1 MVVGELAHE
10 RDLIIIGG
18 GPAGYTAAIRA
29 AQLGKEVTLI
39 EKEEL
44 GGICLNR
51 GCISSKFF
59 SHLAEKVDELKHIS
73 DIGINTNGFSLDYD
87 QSLFYKKTVISN
99 LQRGVASLCRE
110 NKIEVVSGSA
120 SFLANDRIGVENG
133 DDFEIY
139 TFQKAIIS
147 TGSKIMKSH
156 EIKGLN
162 NILDARS
169 LYEFS
174 DIPKD
179 IVING
184 DDYIAIEA
192 AFSYKSLGSDVYLVI
207 SGENFPNLDVSINK
221 ELIRQLKKAKIKL
234 YKNLSFAS
242 ITSIGDRH
250 LAAFKAKG
258 GDKAAIEASHV
269 YIQSA
274 LKGNTGNI
282 GLERIG
288 IKMDE
293 QGYIL
298 TDKECRTCISHIF
311 ACGDVTGGRQL
322 ASKAIKQGKTAAE
335 ACANKPTEW
344 NDTLI
349 PHVIRSQPPIAYV
362 GLTEQEA
369 ISQGYRLNIGQ
380 FNAAANGYA
389 GITGNKDG
397 LSKVITDKENDLI
410 LGIHLYGRQAPDLI
424 ASAAIAVEM
433 AARDEDIK
441 FPVYPHPSSSEGLL
455 EAAESLICQAI
466 HQPPKKEKVS
476 R

>member
-29 AQLGKEVTLI
+29 AQLGREVTLI
-39 EKEEL
+39 EKEVL

-59 SHLAEKVDELKHIS
+59 SHLAEKVEELKHNN
-73 DIGINTNGFSLDYD
+73 DIGIIMNGFSLDYD
-87 QSLFYKKTVISN
+87 QSLIYKKTVISK
-99 LQRGVASLCRE
+99 LQRGVESLCRE
-110 NKIEVVSGSA
+110 NKIEVIFGSA
-120 SFLANDRIGVENG
+120 SFLAADRIGVENG

-147 TGSKIMKSH
+147 TGSKIIKSH
-156 EIKGLN
+156 DIDGLN

-169 LYEFS
+169 LYEIK

-192 AFSYKSLGSDVYLVI
+192 AFSYKALGTDVYLVI
-207 SGENFPNLDVSINK
+207 SGENFPHLDVSINK

-234 YKNLSFAS
+234 YKNFS
-242 ITSIGDRH
+242 IVSVTAIGDR
-250 LAAFKAKG
+250 LLTAFKSNR
-258 GDKAAIEASHV
+258 GDKAGIEASHV
-269 YIQSA
+269 YIQSV
-274 LKGNTGNI
+274 LKGNTENM

-288 IKMDE
+288 IKMDKM
-293 QGYIL
+293 GFIT
-298 TDKECRTCISHIF
+298 TDKECRTSISNIF

-344 NDTLI
+344 NDILI
-349 PHVIRSQPPIAYV
+349 PHIIHSQPPIAYV

-369 ISQGYRLNIGQ
+369 ASQGYRLNIGQ
-380 FNAAANGYA
+380 FSAAANGYA
-389 GITGNKDG
+389 EITGNKDG
-397 LSKVITDKENDLI
+397 LTKVITDQETDLI
-410 LGIHLYGRQAPDLI
+410 LGIHLYGKQAFDLI
-424 ASAAIAVEM
+424 ASAAAAMEM

-441 FPVYPHPSSSEGLL
+441 FPIYPHPSGSEGLL
-455 EAAESLICQAI
+455 EAAESLIHQAI
-466 HQPPKKEKVS
+466 HQPPKKERVKG
-476 R
+476 